1 MTGQTQAS
9 TPTLKRI
16 RAKNLLSFGPE
27 GIDLELSALNVL
39 IGPNGSGK
47 SNLFEVIRLLQ
58 AAPRDLSEP
67 VRTGGGIS
75 DWIWK
80 GNPKYPARVEAI
92 VENPGGRQ
100 PLRHIIEFRESN
112 RLFTLKE
119 ERIQREI
126 LYSEQSDISI
136 HHNYYYRY
144 QGGYPVINVRD
155 FGEGALQPDDI
166 EPDRS
171 ILSQRKDPEQFPELS
186 YLSQFYEGINL
197 YCSWEFG
204 RGATI
209 RDSLSNSVRPS
220 PLSENLSNLG
230 MFLNHLELF
239 PSARAKLRERLADLY
254 EGVTDYALH
263 FDPSTVQIRFTEG
276 DFSIPASRLSDGS
289 LRYLFLLAI
298 LLDPEPPRFIGIE
311 EPELGLHPDLI
322 PKMAD
327 LLVDASSRSQLLVT
341 THSDI
346 LIDALSERPESVV
359 VCEKHNGQTSMTR
372 LDRSDLKV
380 WLEKYSLGRLWMS
393 GDLGGVRW

>member
-1 MTGQTQAS
+1 MTGQTQAN
-9 TPTLKRI
+9 TPPLRRI
-16 RAKNLLSFGPE
+16 RAKNLLSFGPD

-47 SNLFEVIRLLQ
+47 SNLFEVFRLLQ
-58 AAPRDLSEP
+58 AAPHDLSEP

-80 GNPKYPARVEAI
+80 GEPKSSARVEALI
-92 VENPGGRQ
+92 DYPCDDH
-100 PLRHIIEFRESN
+100 PLLHVIEFGESG
-112 RLFTLKE
+112 RTFTVKDEWIERKMPDDELTNIFSYHRIE
-119 ERIQREI
+119 EQPHTFKVRDQ
-126 LYSEQSDISI
+126 
-136 HHNYYYRY
+136 
-144 QGGYPVINVRD
+144 NVRLLHFD
-155 FGEGALQPDDI
+155 H
-166 EPDRS
+166 DRS
-171 ILSQRKDPEQFPELS
+171 ILSQLKDPIQFPELS
-186 YLSQFYEGINL
+186 YLGRFYEGINL
-197 YCSWEFG
+197 YGSWEFG
-204 RGATI
+204 RGANI
-209 RDSLSNSVRPS
+209 RDSQSNSVRPS

-289 LRYLFLLAI
+289 LKYLFLLAI

-346 LIDALSERPESVV
+346 LVDALSHRPESVI
-359 VCEKHNGQTSMTR
+359 VCEKHNGQTSMRR
-372 LDRSDLKV
+372 LEQSDLTR
-380 WLEKYSLGRLWMS
+380 WLKRYSLGQLWTK
-393 GDLGGVRW
+393 GKLGGVRW